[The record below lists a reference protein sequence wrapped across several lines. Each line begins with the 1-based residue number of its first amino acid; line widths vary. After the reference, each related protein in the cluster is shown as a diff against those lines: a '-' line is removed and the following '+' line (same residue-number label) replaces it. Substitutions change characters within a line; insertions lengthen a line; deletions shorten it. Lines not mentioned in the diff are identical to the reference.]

1 MQACAAVGQ
10 SKLMHTYERLFFGK
24 KVVAQ
29 LLLSSDDFTSPVR
42 YRNLQNAVAEL
53 LALGVVPIVNENDSV
68 SVRELEG
75 AFGDNDELSSLL
87 ARAVKAD
94 WLLLLTNV
102 DGFLIPNGR
111 KKPRLQRV
119 VRKLTPA
126 LEAQCN
132 GKSSLG
138 TGGMISKLRAAKLA
152 SEGGVHVAIVNGR
165 HPQGDHA
172 RDGTQDRNVFSAA
185 KRVGQESADKK
196 CQPQPAR
203 PFRRRKSCCA
213 PVRRRRGWRCCLPRK
228 RMHCCWRLPTAIE
241 ANEKSILEANRE
253 DMEKSGL
260 DGAMRDR
267 LLLTSARIRD
277 MARGV
282 REVAALP
289 DPIGETLAEWTKS
302 NGLRIRKVRV
312 PLGVVGIIYESR
324 PNVTV
329 DTAVL
334 ALKTGNAIVLRGGKE
349 AARSNQRLVEIITA
363 VPGVPEGAIELLDSS
378 TRQSVQELI
387 KARGLVDVIIPR
399 GGAGLITFVTENSAV
414 PVIETGAGNC
424 HIFVDESADF
434 EMADRIVINAKTQ
447 RPSVCNAA
455 EKLLVHERVA
465 AEYVPRIVKK
475 LIDAGVEVRG
485 DGKVRSLAA
494 GLQVGPA
501 AEQDWYEEYLRL
513 CMAVARG
520 RDVDDAIAHIN
531 RYSTKHTDSIVT
543 AR

>member
-1 MQACAAVGQ
+1 MAATLTTAASTQ
-10 SKLMHTYERLFFGK
+10 EKLLRARDASSKL
-24 KVVAQ
+24 A
-29 LLLSSDDFTSPVR
+29 LLSTGEK
-42 YRNLQNAVAEL
+42 NAL
-53 LALGVVPIVNENDSV
+53 
-68 SVRELEG
+68 
-75 AFGDNDELSSLL
+75 
-87 ARAVKAD
+87 
-94 WLLLLTNV
+94 
-102 DGFLIPNGR
+102 
-111 KKPRLQRV
+111 
-119 VRKLTPA
+119 
-126 LEAQCN
+126 
-132 GKSSLG
+132 
-138 TGGMISKLRAAKLA
+138 LRA
-152 SEGGVHVAIVNGR
+152 I
-165 HPQGDHA
+165 
-172 RDGTQDRNVFSAA
+172 
-185 KRVGQESADKK
+185 AD
-196 CQPQPAR
+196 
-203 PFRRRKSCCA
+203 
-213 PVRRRRGWRCCLPRK
+213 
-228 RMHCCWRLPTAIE
+228 AIE
-241 ANEKSILEANRE
+241 TNEKSILAANRE
-253 DMEKSGL
+253 DVENSGL
-260 DGAMRDR
+260 EGAMRDR
-267 LLLTSARIRD
+267 LLLTASRIEG

-289 DPIGETLAEWTKS
+289 DPIGETLAEWTKA

-349 AARSNQRLVEIITA
+349 AAQSNQRLVEIMNA

-424 HIFVDESADF
+424 HIFVDETADF

-485 DGKVRSLAA
+485 DGKARTLAA
-494 GLQVGPA
+494 GLHVGPA

-513 CMAVARG
+513 CMAVAVVAN
-520 RDVDDAIAHIN
+520 VDDAIAHIN
-531 RYSTKHTDSIVT
+531 RYSTKHSDSIVT
-543 AR
+543 HDEANARKFLRGVDSAAVYWNASTRFTDGAEFGFGAEMGISTQKLHCRGPFALAELTSSKYEIIGTGQVR